1 MAISL
6 PLRNQAADR
15 RDRRGV
21 PAEAAIRPSGPG
33 DGGHGKFDA
42 DAGRYR

>member
-21 PAEAAIRPSGPG
+21 PAAAIRPSGPG